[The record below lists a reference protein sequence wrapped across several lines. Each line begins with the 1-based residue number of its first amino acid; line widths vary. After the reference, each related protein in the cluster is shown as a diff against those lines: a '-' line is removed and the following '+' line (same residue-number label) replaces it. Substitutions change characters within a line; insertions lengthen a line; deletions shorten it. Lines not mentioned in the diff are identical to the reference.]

1 MMLSTFFNPF
11 LMKCKSLLERINL
24 GINEV
29 FTADLMNI
37 LFDLMGCFQII
48 EQ

>member
-11 LMKCKSLLERINL
+11 LMKCKSLLETINL
-24 GINEV
+24 GNQEG
-29 FTADLMNI
+29 FKADLMNI
-37 LFDLMGCFQII
+37 LLDLMGCFQII